1 MNGWKLYLSSEK
13 IKSAH
18 IQKWKSINRALNGS
32 NGKNGKNVKQREQKF
47 GDCSV
52 EIYFYTLLCCVFYL
66 VKILTVFQKI
76 REIKGNISALV
87 PWNIEK

>member
-1 MNGWKLYLSSEK
+1 MKKY
-13 IKSAH
+13 KSC
-18 IQKWKSINRALNGS
+18 INGS

-47 GDCSV
+47 GDCYV
-52 EIYFYTLLCCVFYL
+52 EFYFYTLLCCIFYL

-76 REIKGNISALV
+76 REIKRNISALV